1 MSKLKCLLDNSTRK
15 QDKIFKHSINDSGY
29 DDTTQVMIIADAYMD

>member
-1 MSKLKCLLDNSTRK
+1 MSKLKCLIDNSTRK

-29 DDTTQVMIIADAYMD
+29 DVITQMMITAGAHMD